1 MILTDQERDALLR
14 DMEKCELGLMLTRGK
29 IKKQYADHL
38 KVCKAAFMAHLK
50 ALPVDPDIEALS
62 DAELLAELIQ

>member
-14 DMEKCELGLMLTRGK
+14 DMEKCELGVMLTRGK

-38 KVCKAAFMAHLK
+38 KVCKAALSAYLK
-50 ALPVDPDIEALS
+50 ATADPSPLS
-62 DAELLAELIQ
+62 DEELLAELGQ